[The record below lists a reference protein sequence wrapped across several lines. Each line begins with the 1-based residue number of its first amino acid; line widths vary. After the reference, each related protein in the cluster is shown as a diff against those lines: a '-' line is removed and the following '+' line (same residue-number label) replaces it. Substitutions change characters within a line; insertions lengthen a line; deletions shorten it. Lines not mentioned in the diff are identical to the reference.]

1 MCIYAP
7 VHSCTYTYM
16 CIYAP
21 IHSCAYTYMCIYAYT
36 YWCVYGV
43 HSTSICIG
51 EGALS
56 VIPFVSLAVLCCLFE
71 LGLWNAK
78 QQQQPMFRVSL
89 LVADSLP
96 DHALLPLIL
105 N

>member
-1 MCIYAP
+1 MCIY
-7 VHSCTYTYM
+7 TYM
-16 CIYAP
+16 YIY
-21 IHSCAYTYMCIYAYT
+21 IYAYICRHILVCV
-36 YWCVYGV
+36 WCPQYQL
-43 HSTSICIG
+43 CIG

-56 VIPFVSLAVLCCLFE
+56 VIPLVSVAVLCCLFE

-78 QQQQPMFRVSL
+78 QQQPVFHVSL

>member
-1 MCIYAP
+1 MYI
-7 VHSCTYTYM
+7 
-16 CIYAP
+16 
-21 IHSCAYTYMCIYAYT
+21 YMCIYAYT

-78 QQQQPMFRVSL
+78 QQQQPVFRVSL